1 MRLYNKLLVV
11 AVSMVI
17 PACIPSLHSLYTD
30 KDTPIEPAILG
41 DWVQDNQDSTWLFA
55 KQDNHAYRLIYTDKE
70 GRPGEFEARLVKLG
84 KLMFLDLFPNDPK
97 LPENAYYKFHLLRAH
112 TFLKVSVSASDMQ
125 LAGMDPT
132 WLKNLLQSDPDA
144 IRHETV
150 NDTIVFT
157 ASPKELQEFVMK
169 HGGDPKA
176 FGAVIHLNRMD
187 VASE

>member
-11 AVSMVI
+11 AVSLVI
-17 PACIPSLHSLYTD
+17 PSCIPSLHSLYTD

-41 DWVQDNQDSTWLFA
+41 DWVQDSGDSTWLFA
-55 KQDNHAYRLIYTDKE
+55 KKDNHTYRLIYTDKD

-84 KLMFLDLFPNDPK
+84 KQMFLDLFPEDPK
-97 LPENAYYKFHLLRAH
+97 LPENAYYKYHLLRAH
-112 TFLKVSVSASDMQ
+112 TFLRVSVSASQMQ

-132 WLKNLLQSDPDA
+132 WLKSLLASDPDA

-157 ASPKELQEFVMK
+157 ASPKELQTFLMK

-176 FGAVIHLNRMD
+176 FAAVIELSRKD
-187 VASE
+187 VASQ